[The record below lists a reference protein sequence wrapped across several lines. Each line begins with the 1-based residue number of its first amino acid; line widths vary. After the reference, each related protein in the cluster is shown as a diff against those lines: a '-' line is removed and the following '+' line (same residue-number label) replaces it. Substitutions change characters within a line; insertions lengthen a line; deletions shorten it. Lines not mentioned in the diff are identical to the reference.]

1 VKVFDQSI
9 RQFIEAACS
18 AAPTPGGGSVAAV
31 SAALGASMGAMVANL
46 STTGK
51 HFEKNA
57 AQMNTI
63 IEQIKASLDAFEQMA
78 KQDMES
84 FSLFMDALK
93 MPKDSDEKRAQRS
106 ECLQQAAIQAA
117 NVPLRLMAQSRDVM
131 ALLEE
136 AAQIYN
142 KNVISDLG
150 VAVITLDAAI
160 QSAWLTVKINLS
172 SIKNETTKSSYEKQG
187 MHLLNDA
194 QKIKQSV
201 MDIVMDKI
209 G

>member
-1 VKVFDQSI
+1 MKVFDQSI

-18 AAPTPGGGSVAAV
+18 ASPTPGGGSVAAV
-31 SAALGASMGAMVANL
+31 SAALGASMGSMVASL
-46 STTGK
+46 STGTR
-51 HFEKNA
+51 FEKNA

-63 IEQIKASLDAFEQMA
+63 IEQIKTAIDEFEQIA

-84 FSLFMDALK
+84 FRLFMDALK
-93 MPKDSDEKRAQRS
+93 MPKDTDEKRAQRS

-117 NVPLRLMAQSRDVM
+117 NVPLRLMTQSRDIM
-131 ALLEE
+131 ALLEK
-136 AAQIYN
+136 ASQIYN

-172 SIKNETTKSSYEKQG
+172 SIKNEKTNSNYEKQG
-187 MHLLNDA
+187 MHLLNDV

-201 MDIVMDKI
+201 MNVVMDKI